1 MRKLLQKISE
11 DRKAVV
17 LTLQAGKLSWRMIEC
32 SIPHYPRCNSVCING
47 VLYYIAEN
55 GAFSPTYRDM
65 IIVSFDF
72 RSEKFSFIEV
82 AKPFFHSLINFNVHP
97 ATVLINYNGK
107 LASLRSSE
115 CFDFCRKTTSFE
127 MWVLDDLEKKEWGRP
142 SMFTNC
148 LRCGSMQLQIISYTV
163 LE

>member
-1 MRKLLQKISE
+1 MN
-11 DRKAVV
+11 V
-17 LTLQAGKLSWRMIEC
+17 
-32 SIPHYPRCNSVCING
+32 N
-47 VLYYIAEN
+47 
-55 GAFSPTYRDM
+55 
-65 IIVSFDF
+65 
-72 RSEKFSFIEV
+72 EKYNFIKVMKTFTE
-82 AKPFFHSLINFNVHP
+82 LVHP